1 MGDMIT
7 DPAGQAASCLYGKV
21 RASIGFPFIYPGV
34 SMRSLFVAAGATLAV
49 SCCYAVPSN
58 AELKQQVAETE
69 RAFAATMKARDLAA
83 FSSFLSEETIFYSG
97 PAPLRGKEQVTQWWK
112 KFYDGKEAPF
122 SWEPD
127 QVEVLDSGA
136 LAHSSG
142 PVYDPKGKLI
152 GRFNSVW
159 RQEAPGT
166 WRIVFDK
173 GQEVCDCKT
182 GK

>member
-1 MGDMIT
+1 MRHTHLVSVVAALAFVLPGV
-7 DPAGQAASCLYGKV
+7 QAA
-21 RASIGFPFIYPGV
+21 
-34 SMRSLFVAAGATLAV
+34 
-49 SCCYAVPSN
+49 PSN
-58 AELKQQVAETE
+58 AELKQQVADTE

-83 FSSFLSEETIFYSG
+83 FTGFLSEETVFYSG
-97 PAPLRGKEQVTQWWK
+97 PVPLRGPAQVTQFWK
-112 KFYDGKEAPF
+112 KFYEGKDAPF

-127 QVEVLDSGA
+127 QVDVIDSGA

-159 RQEAPGT
+159 RQEAPGK

-173 GQEVCDCKT
+173 GQDICDCK
-182 GK
+182 K